1 MLQALVDHQY
11 RFLNVYV
18 GWSGSVHDAC
28 ILSNSEKGESETL
41 VSSHIW
47 TLGGVPVPV
56 VILGDPAYP
65 LLPWLLK
72 PYQGVGLSDK
82 QKFNR
87 RLSRAC
93 VVVEY
98 AFRRLKGGWRSLLK
112 RKDMKLGYLCT
123 AVTVCCILHNICCEV
138 HHDEFD
144 EQWLDDVDESS
155 IYPQAV
161 GTPYQVRLQVVLF
174 AML

>member
-1 MLQALVDHQY
+1 MLQALVDYQY

-72 PYQGVGLSDK
+72 PYQGVAPFT
-82 QKFNR
+82 QIQIR
-87 RLSRAC
+87 
-93 VVVEY
+93 
-98 AFRRLKGGWRSLLK
+98 
-112 RKDMKLGYLCT
+112 
-123 AVTVCCILHNICCEV
+123 
-138 HHDEFD
+138 
-144 EQWLDDVDESS
+144 
-155 IYPQAV
+155 
-161 GTPYQVRLQVVLF
+161 
-174 AML
+174 